1 MRKLQS
7 YNTKLKGTSQLC
19 KEILMR
25 ASLTC
30 VATPRDESWCD
41 KTKDE
46 GFLGKKGGNEGAV
59 RDDVLE
65 AGKFNE

>member
-1 MRKLQS
+1 
-7 YNTKLKGTSQLC
+7 
-19 KEILMR
+19 MR

-46 GFLGKKGGNEGAV
+46 GFFGKKGGNEGAV